1 MSVNYIDKSTGDL
14 IRVAGQGKA
23 EYGASTER
31 KGDIVIP
38 ATTPGNF
45 QSVSVVFAQAMP
57 DNDYAVVIDEGGN
70 TWAHCSVN
78 VTSKTATGFTLF
90 FYNAAGQ
97 DTPQMT
103 FKYRAFKLYTDTE
116 YNNLL
121 NNAVLTSDVT
131 DSITNG
137 DMNPV
142 TSNAVYDA
150 LAVIDSPITKVGT
163 AINGDRFWSK
173 RTGNVVEIMIDGTT
187 GSNIPCAQSVVVA
200 KVPKNALTISDVCIE
215 IDSKSL
221 VSAPESG
228 HKRAWVDSTGNVC
241 VFIVMPD
248 LAATYT
254 GNIYIGGT
262 YITAE

>member
-38 ATTPGNF
+38 ATTAGNF

-57 DNDYAVVIDEGGN
+57 DNDYTVVIDEGSD

-78 VTSKTATGFTLF
+78 VTNKTTTGFTLF
-90 FYNAAGQ
+90 FLNVAGA
-97 DTPQMT
+97 DAPQMS
-103 FKYRAFKLYTDTE
+103 FKYRAFKLYTDTD

-131 DSITNG
+131 DSVTNG

-142 TSNAVYDA
+142 TSNAVAKVTNHTNELVWNTEYVDLGQWSSGGLFERCGFVLLDKILMLKANCPTGA
-150 LAVIDSPITKVGT
+150 LLCTGFPRPIVGMEISVSFDNAQMGGGLFLDT
-163 AINGDRFWSK
+163 NGDLRAYVTHNENNESF
-173 RTGNVVEIMIDGTT
+173 RVNFVYM
-187 GSNIPCAQSVVVA
+187 
-200 KVPKNALTISDVCIE
+200 KNL
-215 IDSKSL
+215 
-221 VSAPESG
+221 
-228 HKRAWVDSTGNVC
+228 
-241 VFIVMPD
+241 
-248 LAATYT
+248 
-254 GNIYIGGT
+254 
-262 YITAE
+262 